1 MTRAPMTRAPITCA
15 LAVALLLVAAPA
27 RAARVVS
34 LNLCADQFLLLL
46 APDQAEAVSTLAR
59 DPSLSVVAEAAARVP
74 EVRADAE
81 AVLRLHPD
89 LVLAG
94 PYGAQTTLALL
105 ERRGLRVE
113 RLDIPQ
119 DFAGIR
125 AVTRQAASVLDVPA
139 RGEALLADMDARLAA
154 VRPGPKLRAVMLEAR
169 GYVAA
174 PGTLADAVLRAAGL
188 VDAGRGG
195 RPGLE
200 ALAAHP
206 PDLLVTATAP
216 AYPSMATDVVR
227 HPVLAG
233 IPRREVPPALMLC
246 GGPWTARAVEMLAR

>member
-1 MTRAPMTRAPITCA
+1 LIRA
-15 LAVALLLVAAPA
+15 LAVALLLLATPA

-46 APDQAEAVSTLAR
+46 APEQALAVSTLAR
-59 DPSLSVVAEAAARVP
+59 DRSLSVMAAAADHVP

-81 AVLRLHPD
+81 AVLRLRPD

-94 PYGAQTTLALL
+94 AYGAQTTLALL
-105 ERRGLRVE
+105 ESRGLRVE
-113 RLDIPQ
+113 RLDMPQ

-125 AVTRQAASVLDVPA
+125 ALTRRAASVLGVAA
-139 RGEALLADMDARLAA
+139 RGEALLADMDARLTAIRSHPP
-154 VRPGPKLRAVMLEAR
+154 VRPPVRAVMLEAR
-169 GYVAA
+169 GYMAA

-188 VDAGRGG
+188 VDTGGGG

-200 ALAAHP
+200 ALVANL

-216 AYPSMATDVVR
+216 EFPSMATDVVR
-227 HPVLAG
+227 HPALAG
-233 IPRREVPPALMLC
+233 IPRREVPPSLLIC
-246 GGPWTARAVEMLAR
+246 GGPWTARAVEILVR